1 MPLKLPG
8 SSFPPDL
15 CKGPSMSHFQIF
27 GYLFVESI
35 ALKTNRKTLDK
46 MGYDDLIVIDRVVEP
61 SAEMGGLGFFS

>member
-1 MPLKLPG
+1 
-8 SSFPPDL
+8 
-15 CKGPSMSHFQIF
+15 MSHFQIF